1 LSNKAS
7 NRPLTSICDVD
18 SAFCWYDRAAD
29 LQRFHQLPV
38 VMVCA
43 LLVGK
48 IKSGV
53 QLKLSEPLSL
63 PKSNALGTAGIGFEI
78 AFHQLQSLRVLF
90 CGIRN
95 NAVRRDS

>member
-1 LSNKAS
+1 LSNKAA
-7 NRPLTSICDVD
+7 NRPLTLFATLIRR
-18 SAFCWYDRAAD
+18 FCWYDRAAD

-48 IKSGV
+48 LKSEV
-53 QLKLSEPLSL
+53 QLKLSEPLSF
-63 PKSNALGTAGIGFEI
+63 PKSNALRTAGIGFEI
-78 AFHQLQSLRVLF
+78 AFHQLQSLRVLL

-95 NAVRRDS
+95 NAIGRDS

>member
-1 LSNKAS
+1 LI
-7 NRPLTSICDVD
+7 RR
-18 SAFCWYDRAAD
+18 FCWYDRAAD

-53 QLKLSEPLSL
+53 QLKLSEPLCF
-63 PKSNALGTAGIGFEI
+63 PKRNAVGKAGIGFEI
-78 AFHQLQSLRVLF
+78 AFINCKASVFSFAVFEITQSD
-90 CGIRN
+90 GI
-95 NAVRRDS
+95 ASS